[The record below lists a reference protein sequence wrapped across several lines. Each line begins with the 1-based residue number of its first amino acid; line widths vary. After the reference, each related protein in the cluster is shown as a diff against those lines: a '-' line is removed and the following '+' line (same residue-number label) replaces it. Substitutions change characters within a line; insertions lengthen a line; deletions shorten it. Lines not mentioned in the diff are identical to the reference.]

1 MANILRIKRR
11 VSGGAGA
18 PGALKN
24 AELAFNEVDNSLYYG
39 KGYDAETGNAEV
51 VVPIAGSGSFVDKAG
66 DQTITGA
73 KTFTQEIDG
82 DISGN
87 AATATS
93 LETAR
98 SITIDG
104 DASGTAQFDGTADA
118 SITVT
123 LDTVNANVGTF
134 GSGTQIPVVTVNGK
148 GLVTGVTTQ
157 NVATDLSI
165 AGNSGTDSISLLT
178 DTLTIRGMGAI
189 STVASNNRIEIGI
202 EEASTTTKGVASFN
216 SDNFVVANG
225 AVDLSSVGTAGTYTK
240 VTTDA
245 KGRVTAGTTLSASD
259 IPTLTADKIS
269 DFQTTVNSTPL
280 NQLAV
285 PQAAVSFNGQRITN
299 VATPV
304 DATDAVNKAY
314 VDAIRQG
321 LDVKDSVKVAT
332 TTSISLSGLQNIDGI
347 TISAGDRVLVKN
359 QISSAQNGIY
369 VAGVSAWTRAADFD
383 TSEKVTPG
391 AFTFVEEGGTNSDSG
406 WVLSTNAPI
415 ALDSTGLQ
423 FTQFSGAG
431 SIQAGAGLTKTGNQ
445 IDVVSADSGRIV
457 VGPDSIDL
465 AQVGTAGTYT
475 SVTTDAYGRVTAGSN
490 PTTLA
495 GYGITDAQPLD
506 ATLTALA
513 GLTTAANKLVYAT
526 GSDTFATTDL
536 TNYARSLLD
545 DADAATAR
553 DTLELGTL
561 ATQDANAVAIT
572 GGSITNLT
580 TFDGVTIDCGTF

>member
-39 KGYDAETGNAEV
+39 KGYDAQTGNAEI
-51 VVPIAGSGSFVDKAG
+51 VVPIGGTGSFVDKSS
-66 DQTITGA
+66 DQTVGGV
-73 KTFTQEIDG
+73 KTFTEEIVG

-87 AATATS
+87 AGTATS
-93 LETAR
+93 LETTR

-104 DASGTAQFDGTADA
+104 DADGTAQFDGTADA
-118 SITVT
+118 TITVT

-134 GSGTQIPVVTVNGK
+134 GSGTEIPVVTVNAK

-165 AGNSGTDSISLLT
+165 AGNSGTDSVSLLT
-178 DTLTIRGMGAI
+178 DTLTIQGMGAI
-189 STVASNNRIEIGI
+189 STAASNNKIEIGI
-202 EEASTTTKGVASFN
+202 AEATTTTKGVASFN
-216 SDNFVVANG
+216 SDNFAVANG

-259 IPTLTADKIS
+259 IPTLTASKIS

-280 NQLAV
+280 NQLAA
-285 PQAAVSFNGQRITN
+285 PQAAVTFNGQRITN
-299 VATPV
+299 VAAPV

-314 VDAIRQG
+314 VDAARQG
-321 LDVKDSVKVAT
+321 LDVKNSVKVAT
-332 TTSISLSGLQNIDGI
+332 TSPIALTGLQNVDGI
-347 TISAGDRVLVKN
+347 TLFTGDRVLVKN
-359 QISSAQNGIY
+359 QLNGTENGIY
-369 VAGVSAWTRAADFD
+369 VAGTSLWARAADFD
-383 TSEKVTPG
+383 SDEKVTPG
-391 AFTFVEEGGTNSDSG
+391 AFTFVEEGSINADSG
-406 WVLSTNAPI
+406 WVLSTDAGIVVGGTP
-415 ALDSTGLQ
+415 LQ
-423 FTQFSGAG
+423 FSQFSGAG
-431 SIQAGAGLTKTGNQ
+431 SIIAGFGLSKSGNQ
-445 IDVVSADSGRIV
+445 LNVGTADTGRIV
-457 VGPDSIDL
+457 VNADNIDL

-475 SVTTDAYGRVTAGSN
+475 SVTTDAYGRVTAGTN

-513 GLTTAANKLVYAT
+513 GLTTAADKLVYAT
-526 GSDTFATTDL
+526 GSDAFATTDF
-536 TNYARSLLD
+536 TTYARSLLD
-545 DADAATAR
+545 DADAAASRT
-553 DTLELGTL
+553 TLGLGSI
-561 ATQDANAVAIT
+561 ATQDANNVTIT
-572 GGSITNLT
+572 GGTIDNII
-580 TFDGVTIDCGTF
+580 IDCGTF